1 MTPRSENHNESFCLD
16 LLDDEGKLPLPG
28 SLIKILSELFWY
40 DRRSFHEKPE
50 QIYFVVES
58 LLGTNELQPGCEAE
72 TLNVGV
78 SSLSKGLKMNLVI
91 DGSPTW
97 VEVDKNDY
105 SLLCV

>member
-1 MTPRSENHNESFCLD
+1 MTLQSENLNESFCSD
-16 LLDDEGKLPLPG
+16 LLDNEVRHPLPG

-40 DRRSFHEKPE
+40 DRRRFHEKPE
-50 QIYFVVES
+50 QIYFVIES
-58 LLGTNELQPGCEAE
+58 ASCSDENLGCEAE

-105 SLLCV
+105 RLLCV